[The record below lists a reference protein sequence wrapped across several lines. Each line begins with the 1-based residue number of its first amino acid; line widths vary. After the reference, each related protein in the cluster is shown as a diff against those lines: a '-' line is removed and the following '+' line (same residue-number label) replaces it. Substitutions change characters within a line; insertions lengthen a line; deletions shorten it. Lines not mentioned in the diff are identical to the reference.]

1 MHPYLITNT
10 ATIPGLEMNDNE
22 QPELQVVYATGVPA
36 LQQRVQEVKWELWA
50 AEFCKNVLEH
60 LIEIAQYWK
69 KRKMTDHDH
78 KEFCDEYHLFL
89 KQYQDVQSSG
99 TSNNKYWTDETKI
112 GLKHIKEMLQD
123 CAFLL
128 NKTNCSKDKDAL
140 IEQLCAKKK

>member
-22 QPELQVVYATGVPA
+22 QPELEVVYTTLPEV
-36 LQQRVQEVKWELWA
+36 QQRVQEKKWELWA
-50 AEFCKNVLEH
+50 AEFCNNVLEH

-69 KRKMTDHDH
+69 KRQMTDHDH

-128 NKTNCSKDKDAL
+128 NKTKCSKDKDAL